1 MRDKGHYVTIKG
13 QIQEE
18 DITIIY
24 IPNIEAPQYVR
35 LIITT
40 IKGEIDSNTI
50 TVGSLVVQMVKN
62 SPVMR
67 ETWVRS
73 LGWEDS
79 LEEGIAT
86 HSSILA
92 QGQRS
97 LASYIQSMRLQR
109 VGHD

>member
-1 MRDKGHYVTIKG
+1 MRDKGHYITIKG

-50 TVGSLVVQMVKN
+50 TVGSLVV
-62 SPVMR
+62 
-67 ETWVRS
+67 
-73 LGWEDS
+73 
-79 LEEGIAT
+79 
-86 HSSILA
+86 
-92 QGQRS
+92 
-97 LASYIQSMRLQR
+97 
-109 VGHD
+109 

>member
-1 MRDKGHYVTIKG
+1 MRDKGHYITIKG
-13 QIQEE
+13 QVQEE

-24 IPNIEAPQYVR
+24 IPNIEAPQYIR
-35 LIITT
+35 LITT

-50 TVGSLVVQMVKN
+50 IVGSLVVQMVKN

-67 ETWVRS
+67 ETWVQS
-73 LGWEDS
+73 LGLEDS
-79 LEEGIAT
+79 LKEGIAT

-109 VGHD
+109 VRHD